1 MAYLKE
7 VHHRVKNKPYANIKK
22 SASQLK
28 SIDHSK
34 NIILSKKK
42 FFGLMNFSLDQ
53 ELDSIE
59 TDIDRIS
66 MIKDMGNKQYK
77 YGKKNQS
84 SQSVLGGQ
92 QRESMKNLHTLGSAV
107 ESSGLDL
114 DALNAFSTNKVSLRR
129 DRHIAV

>member
-1 MAYLKE
+1 MSTTSL
-7 VHHRVKNKPYANIKK
+7 NKPYANIKK

-28 SIDHSK
+28 SIDYGKKLKDKS
-34 NIILSKKK
+34 IILSKKK

-77 YGKKNQS
+77 YNKKNQS

-92 QRESMKNLHTLGSAV
+92 QRESMKNLGSAV
-107 ESSGLDL
+107 VTGLDL

>member
-1 MAYLKE
+1 M
-7 VHHRVKNKPYANIKK
+7 NKPYADIKK

-28 SIDHSK
+28 SINHSK
-34 NIILSKKK
+34 KLKDKSIILSKKK

-84 SQSVLGGQ
+84 SQSVLGG
-92 QRESMKNLHTLGSAV
+92 
-107 ESSGLDL
+107 
-114 DALNAFSTNKVSLRR
+114 
-129 DRHIAV
+129 

>member
-1 MAYLKE
+1 MAYLKA

-66 MIKDMGNKQYK
+66 MIKDMGNKQ
-77 YGKKNQS
+77 
-84 SQSVLGGQ
+84 
-92 QRESMKNLHTLGSAV
+92 
-107 ESSGLDL
+107 
-114 DALNAFSTNKVSLRR
+114 
-129 DRHIAV
+129 